1 MAQVSNDLFNKSVLG
16 ESKLAENRRHR
27 WRTVDRDIPCK
38 LQRCNLTRDIPVD
51 GAPTVPTVLGEFRFA
66 EDAFI
71 KQIIGH
77 LSYAW
82 YVPKIAK
89 NYPPAHSEC
98 FY

>member
-1 MAQVSNDLFNKSVLG
+1 M
-16 ESKLAENRRHR
+16 
-27 WRTVDRDIPCK
+27 
-38 LQRCNLTRDIPVD
+38 DIPVD